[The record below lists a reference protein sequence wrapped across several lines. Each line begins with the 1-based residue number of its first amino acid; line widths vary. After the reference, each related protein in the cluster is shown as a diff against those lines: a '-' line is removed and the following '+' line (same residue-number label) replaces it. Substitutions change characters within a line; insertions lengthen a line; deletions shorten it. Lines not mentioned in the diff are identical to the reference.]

1 MKDIPE
7 LPCSPCTLPI
17 GRENMVNELARF
29 VLPCAADVRTHHEF
43 MYTCYDAGLD
53 TQSQRSE
60 DFSGIRKANFGP
72 SRLSL
77 LLPTPALTLAL
88 CDTRLTV
95 RPRPGS

>member
-1 MKDIPE
+1 
-7 LPCSPCTLPI
+7 
-17 GRENMVNELARF
+17 MVNELARF